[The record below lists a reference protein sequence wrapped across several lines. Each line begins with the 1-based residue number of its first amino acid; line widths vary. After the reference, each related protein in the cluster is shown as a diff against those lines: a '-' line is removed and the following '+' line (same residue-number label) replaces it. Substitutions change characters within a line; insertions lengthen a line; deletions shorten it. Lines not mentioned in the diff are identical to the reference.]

1 MIFTDNLNVRRAG
14 SLRPALIT
22 LEGVNRHL
30 EHGLERLLQVL
41 LFAFVGLIAYQILS
55 RNLPALPVIYWSEE
69 LARFSFQWSIA
80 FGTALGVLHADHF
93 VLHAFKPGRR
103 ADRACRLIAELAM
116 LALALYLMIYG
127 YEFADSGWHRK
138 STAARL
144 PMFWMY
150 ITFTTC
156 GSIMLLFSLQRLLG
170 LWLYGFAYL
179 ERLGDTSA
187 LNPDGASDFD
197 NKNHNDARRDN
208 LQEPTS

>member
-1 MIFTDNLNVRRAG
+1 MILTDNLDVIRAG
-14 SLRPALIT
+14 SVRPALQW
-22 LEGVNRHL
+22 LERVNRHL
-30 EHGLERLLQVL
+30 ERLLERMLQFL

-55 RNLPALPVIYWSEE
+55 RNLSALPVIYWSEE

-103 ADRACRLIAELAM
+103 TDRTCRLIAELTM
-116 LALALYLMIYG
+116 LALAFYLMIYG

-138 STAARL
+138 STASRL

-156 GSIMLLFSLQRLLG
+156 GSIMVLFSLQRLLG
-170 LWLYGFAYL
+170 LWLHGFAYL

-187 LNPDGASDFD
+187 LNPDDASDID
-197 NKNHNDARRDN
+197 QKTHNDASSDTFK
-208 LQEPTS
+208 EPKS